1 MFVKTLKSLVVRGV
15 SVLSDG
21 KAVSV
26 RLGFGDL
33 TTPQNPEIP
42 ISMRHGGCAETVAE
56 PEGRRF
62 PGYHPADAPASLR
75 AGRSVSPAGVLY
87 RRTSTSAQ
95 VTGQS
100 QQPSCWRKRARRAL
114 PASRGQAG
122 S

>member
-42 ISMRHGGCAETVAE
+42 ISMRHGGCAGDHAARAPTVVVAHIHHQE
-56 PEGRRF
+56 VWISLELLLQLGRAHGRNCCHCLARHLAKGSRHQL
-62 PGYHPADAPASLR
+62 PHAWNDAN
-75 AGRSVSPAGVLY
+75 
-87 RRTSTSAQ
+87 
-95 VTGQS
+95 
-100 QQPSCWRKRARRAL
+100 CAL
-114 PASRGQAG
+114 PWM
-122 S
+122 